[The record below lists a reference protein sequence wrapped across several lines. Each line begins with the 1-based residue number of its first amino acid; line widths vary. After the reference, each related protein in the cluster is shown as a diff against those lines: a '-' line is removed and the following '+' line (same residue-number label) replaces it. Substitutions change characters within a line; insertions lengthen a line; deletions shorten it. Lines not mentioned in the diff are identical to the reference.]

1 MKERNTNLTR
11 SIKEIIPKSFSNSFN
26 IDRKIFGKNLKA
38 PKNLSRF
45 VKWPKYIKIQ
55 RQRKLFSQKLK
66 VPPSIFQFTRTL
78 DKDLTRQVFNLL
90 KKFQKKDT
98 QQSENIEIYEKKK
111 KNRFLIKH
119 GVNTV
124 ANLIKKKKAL
134 FVLIAHDV
142 NPIECVIWLPSL
154 CNHFNIPF
162 SIIKSKSKMGQVVD
176 RKKASC
182 LALTLSNKI
191 EKTEVSKIIDCFRI
205 YYNNQFEETIRK
217 WGGVKK

>member
-98 QQSENIEIYEKKK
+98 QQSEKIEIDEKKK
-111 KNRFLIKH
+111 KNHLLKKQ
-119 GVNTV
+119 GKKKV
-124 ANLIKKKKAL
+124 ANFIKKKK
-134 FVLIAHDV
+134 
-142 NPIECVIWLPSL
+142 N
-154 CNHFNIPF
+154 
-162 SIIKSKSKMGQVVD
+162 
-176 RKKASC
+176 
-182 LALTLSNKI
+182 
-191 EKTEVSKIIDCFRI
+191 
-205 YYNNQFEETIRK
+205 
-217 WGGVKK
+217 